1 MHGASLHAG
10 ISLACEPCY
19 FRCRTFADPAH
30 CVFLLSLL
38 PFAMVNIG
46 QAVWAPSISHG
57 FLPGKVLAKAGT
69 VQTKALGNEKRA
81 TCELEQSQFQLR
93 QMFNSGQRVPVSDMD
108 EMKLLNMVGE
118 HHIHAHQ
125 VDGHASWNTFK
136 TTWSTSSE
144 HSQSCRRVR
153 VELTCHSLRRH
164 WSTFGVISGA
174 FVYLR
179 CVSVCVFVVHEGLY
193 L

>member
-1 MHGASLHAG
+1 VS
-10 ISLACEPCY
+10 
-19 FRCRTFADPAH
+19 
-30 CVFLLSLL
+30 FLLSLL

-46 QAVWAPSISHG
+46 QAAWAPSIRHG

-93 QMFNSGQRVPVSDMD
+93 QMFKSGQRVPVSDVD

-125 VDGHASWNTFK
+125 ATVPTSSQMCWVAENSGPT
-136 TTWSTSSE
+136 STS
-144 HSQSCRRVR
+144 RRR
-153 VELTCHSLRRH
+153 NRT
-164 WSTFGVISGA
+164 A
-174 FVYLR
+174 A
-179 CVSVCVFVVHEGLY
+179 
-193 L
+193 